1 MQNQSGRARAQAS
14 GSINRASMAQLEELK
29 RRLEHGDP
37 APKPERQRY
46 SGGKVHNKPHKKNLP
61 PFTPP
66 AGTIPN
72 ARGKPVPRPSGKCG
86 HYSTWSEDNRQDLY
100 YVWVRFVDQK
110 PENHKD
116 YCFYLDR
123 KLLLADRIPE
133 PGDSVKC
140 MVNHRYHKNY
150 YRNAQRSSRA
160 TVLRVEKADMDYDDF
175 IFLLHGGHIR
185 SPQMPVVTVFK
196 KRRNAELSY

>member
-1 MQNQSGRARAQAS
+1 MQNKDRRTRAQAS
-14 GSINRASMAQLEELK
+14 GSLDRASMAQLEELK
-29 RRLEHGDP
+29 SRLEHGNP
-37 APKPERQRY
+37 AAKQKKQPR
-46 SGGKVHNKPHKKNLP
+46 SAGKGHGKKSKKNLP